1 MQKIKQHK
9 STFAILGVL
18 LLLFFSIC
26 ISFFVSSV
34 GATTNVTI
42 ENSGSRLNAKS
53 DGTPS
58 SYQWL
63 ISDTVDG
70 TYSPIDGANQKYYDI
85 KAEDEGKYIKVSA
98 DSSESEAVGPI
109 GKLIVMDI
117 GKSSITL
124 GATYSGKDSDG
135 NAVSGSHLS
144 SNIYVITH
152 RENGEKTTYNIVF
165 DGHHENAP
173 FNVTLDNV
181 NMGATPTN
189 HNQAPG
195 SSGVNTPT
203 GGQIT
208 IKALQSSI
216 KKVTLVLKGENQVRN
231 ITYYNAGDTSTPQTV
246 DSYLKITDINGDG
259 AVGDGVDGGSLYIP
273 YKIETEAE
281 IEAFVATKTNYNHWN
296 AGIGGIDSQ
305 SLVQNLH
312 IAGGRIQVVTT
323 LGDNCTAIGAGG
335 NGYCEM
341 LISGGEVIAH
351 CNGTG
356 AAIGGGI
363 GWNAA
368 GGKSNVTIT
377 GGKVYAKNHSEIE
390 SGEELVGGVA
400 IGSGSSFYAAGSEG
414 IVTISG
420 GYVEAYGTFGNGI
433 GGGNSSTSVGGKATI
448 SITGG
453 TVIASS
459 IGGGD
464 SKSGVGGSATVVV
477 SGTADITLTKGI
489 GGGKSSSGNGGAAT
503 ITVKSGIMNVAGSIG
518 GGEGGGTG
526 NGGDAT
532 VNIYG
537 GNLTAASIGGGTGSV
552 GGHGGAAIVEVTD
565 GFIETGSIG
574 GGKTNNPNG
583 NLGYAK
589 ATISGGDIAGQFLM
603 AAGGTEPCTFTMTGG
618 TLHGVDTADTSKF
631 NYAQQNGAA
640 VYMDDPNGVVSISGG
655 TIKDCSAVNG
665 GAIYMS
671 DGTCTISGNAVI
683 ESCVASEDGGAVYMG
698 GGTLTVTGGS
708 IKNNS
713 AQQNGGAVYLGGGSM
728 TVYSGEISANTSKD
742 SGGAAY
748 IDGGNV
754 KVAGGSITNNTAT
767 KDGGGI
773 VVNNGNYKMTGGSVD
788 NNTAVNGAGGG
799 IYVSTD
805 GHNVAVDVLSG
816 SVSNNTA
823 KGNGGAFSVVGNTD
837 STESIIVNV
846 GVNKNHFD
854 TSGNLITN
862 CEHGDEGDA
871 AYDCPVL
878 NGNKSGASGGGIYV
892 TGNTS
897 TQLNIYCLEEKD
909 SQADGD
915 NGQSNFMKVDGGT
928 VTITTSEQPDESNQ
942 TSHHGNTHITS
953 EVYVTG
959 GQMDI
964 WGGMTNPRLED
975 IITVDITKK
984 DDHFKDHRYNPT
996 EDEYYKLIYFEN
1008 FTDPVTKITTGQY
1021 KEIAIKHGDSINI
1034 SGNIY
1039 SHPGYTIKGW
1049 NTSNGRD
1056 AELDNYPQGEY
1067 NNDRGWYNVGDEK
1080 CFDGAPIG
1088 DLTIYAIWE
1097 ANGYTVVYEP
1107 NVPSGETYYGTMENF
1122 NFTYD
1127 TPIKL
1132 SKNLYERPGYEFV
1145 GWSKEKEPDSS
1156 AKIYADEEVVTN
1168 LTTKKGEIVTL
1179 YAQWKVCDHD
1189 PATHEY
1195 TYSVID
1201 NGKTLKRDCS
1211 CGKYSEEARL
1221 SAEDT
1226 VYDENNHEGKVV
1238 YTSSKWNPAVVY
1250 EALDGDALVDNKPY
1264 YAGSY
1269 RASITENGYT
1279 ASVTYTIEKADQPA
1293 PSKPEFDTNYDGDG
1307 SVVSIKPVGIS
1318 PVQDTTYTSYPE
1330 YRIVYYENGIEK
1342 TTEWIKGDD
1351 SLIDGQYAAQFV
1363 LDKALT
1369 NYYIQARYSECDNYN
1384 ASPEAVADSVYFFT
1398 GDVEFV
1404 VKCGEGVVYTINTAD
1419 GSDVTKNGIEISV
1432 AAKNGYFFPQGYKAS
1447 ITTENTEGDGQ
1458 AILSP
1463 ADDYAAVYTINN
1475 IPAKS
1480 KVILTLPNAMKQ
1492 LTITS
1497 AIAEKQVFGRV
1508 VSNSATI
1515 SRDSA
1520 YTVSFAVVNY
1530 SKSEYEELILHF
1542 DSSLPVGTTIILQ
1555 DKSNGAYYWTEI
1567 SAENV
1572 RELPLSVFVRMGDS
1586 KKTTFELTDGNM
1598 KLQFIIDFSQTNSG
1612 IAGDAVTTTLSAE
1625 PKAVSKALTR
1635 QSDETAELKDV
1646 SSYKLNAG
1654 TEIGEIVFSYTNS
1667 IGAASIWDGRDD
1679 ALVFKPKS
1687 ALPADAHLSIRLGEA
1702 NIVVYANCDG
1712 NFVYSMPD
1720 QATGTISVSLVS
1732 NLLGEGS
1739 ETYPFEVDWI
1749 VAESKAEYSPM
1760 NAGIVAVTEVNIQG
1774 VGQSPISLK
1783 IVGDK
1788 KLYSLNDTVSA
1799 TVSWDDLPSNH
1810 KLEVVLMVK
1819 TESGDYSSTAVTKEI
1834 VFTQDSGTQT
1844 ISISLA
1850 GNNAGSYRL
1859 YLTAELGLATVAEAE
1874 YYFIIN

>member
-85 KAEDEGKYIKVSA
+85 KAEDEGKYIKVSG

-109 GKLIVMDI
+109 GKLIVFDLSL
-117 GKSSITL
+117 GSVNF
-124 GATYSGKDSDG
+124 GATYSGNGGALTGDHID
-135 NAVSGSHLS
+135 
-144 SNIYVITH
+144 SNIYVVTQSNT
-152 RENGEKTTYNIVF
+152 ETYS
-165 DGHHENAP
+165 
-173 FNVTLDNV
+173 
-181 NMGATPTN
+181 TN
-189 HNQAPG
+189 
-195 SSGVNTPT
+195 
-203 GGQIT
+203 T
-208 IKALQSSI
+208 IKFSGTNLQ
-216 KKVTLVLKGENQVRN
+216 KYDVTIDGIHLGSEPVTGKAPNSQGIGTYTQGVIDLQPSGGVGSKNVILRLKGENIVRA
-231 ITYYNAGDTSTPQTV
+231 IHYYTNGSASN
-246 DSYLKITDINGDG
+246 SSLKITDIKGDG
-259 AVGDGVDGGSLYIP
+259 AADGGLLYVP
-273 YKIETEAE
+273 VKVDPDKIEE
-281 IEAFVATKTNYNHWN
+281 FVNSDLSYNHWN
-296 AGIGGIDSQ
+296 SGIGGDDGSGDK
-305 SLVQNLH
+305 VTNFE
-312 IAGGRIQVVTT
+312 IAGGRLQVLTT
-323 LGDNCTAIGAGG
+323 YADNCTAIGAGG
-335 NGYCEM
+335 NGACTM
-341 LISGGEVIAH
+341 TISGGDITAH

-356 AAIGGGI
+356 TAIGGGI
-363 GWNAA
+363 GWFS
-368 GGKSNVTIT
+368 GGGTSNITIS
-377 GGKVYAKNHSEIE
+377 GGNIYAKNHGQIYVNGSTITTKDKPYDKV
-390 SGEELVGGVA
+390 VGGVA
-400 IGSGSSFYAAGSEG
+400 IGSGSSFEAAGSEG
-414 IVTISG
+414 KVTITG
-420 GYVEAYGTFGNGI
+420 GYIEAYGTFGNGI
-433 GGGNSSTSVGGKATI
+433 GGGNSSNSTGGKATI
-448 SITGG
+448 SISGG

-464 SKSGVGGSATVVV
+464 SKSGTGGSANVEVG
-477 SGTADITLTKGI
+477 GTAHITLEKGV
-489 GGGKSSSGNGGAAT
+489 GGGSSLSGNGGAAT
-503 ITVKSGIMNVAGSIG
+503 ITVSGGTLYANGSIG

-589 ATISGGDIAGQFLM
+589 ATISGGDISGQFLM
-603 AAGGTEPCTFTMTGG
+603 AAGGTEPCTFKMTGG

-631 NYAQQNGAA
+631 NYAQQNGAV

-655 TIKDCSAVNG
+655 TIKDCSAANG

-799 IYVSTD
+799 FYVSTD
-805 GHNVAVDVLSG
+805 GHNVTVDVLSG
-816 SVSNNTA
+816 SVSNNSA
-823 KGNGGAFSVVGNTD
+823 KGNGGAFAVVGNTD

-862 CEHGDEGDA
+862 CEHGDEGDD
-871 AYDCPVL
+871 AYACPVL

-915 NGQSNFMKVDGGT
+915 NGQSNFMKVDGGK

-984 DDHFKDHRYNPT
+984 DDHFKDHRYNQT
-996 EDEYYKLIYFEN
+996 EDKYYKLIYFEN

-1097 ANGYTVVYEP
+1097 ANGYTVVYDP
-1107 NVPSGETYYGTMENF
+1107 NIPSGETYYGTMENF

-1221 SAEDT
+1221 SAENA
-1226 VYDENNHEGKVV
+1226 VYDKDNHEAKVV

-1293 PSKPEFDTNYDGDG
+1293 PPKPEYDTNTETDG
-1307 SVVSIKPVGIS
+1307 SVISVKPV
-1318 PVQDTTYTSYPE
+1318 VQSSVSDETDTPYSE
-1330 YRIVYYENGIEK
+1330 YRVVYYVDGIEK
-1342 TTEWIKGDD
+1342 ATDWVKGANE
-1351 SLIDGQYAAQFV
+1351 LIGGQYAAQFA

-1369 NYYIQARYSECDNYN
+1369 NYHIQVRYSESDNYKE
-1384 ASPEAVADSVYFFT
+1384 SPVSTADSIYFFV
-1398 GDVEFV
+1398 GDVEFKV
-1404 VKCGEGVVYTINTAD
+1404 ICGEGVKYVILTSGEDN
-1419 GSDVTKNGIEISV
+1419 VTENGIKIAVSV
-1432 AAKNGYFFPQGYKAS
+1432 EDGYFFPIEYTAKIIEGPDGLCLVLEDGDPKVYS
-1447 ITTENTEGDGQ
+1447 ITE
-1458 AILSP
+1458 IP
-1463 ADDYAAVYTINN
+1463 NN
-1475 IPAKS
+1475 SKIVLELPDAKKNLVVNS
-1480 KVILTLPNAMKQ
+1480 GID
-1492 LTITS
+1492 
-1497 AIAEKQVFGRV
+1497 EKQVFTSVTG
-1508 VSNSATI
+1508 NAATI

-1520 YTVSFAVVNY
+1520 YTVSFTVENY
-1530 SKSEYEELILHF
+1530 SKDEYEELILHF

-1567 SAENV
+1567 SNENV

-1586 KKTTFELTDGNM
+1586 EETAFESTNGNM

-1625 PKAVSKALTR
+1625 PKTVSKALTG
-1635 QSDETAELKDV
+1635 QGGETAELKDV

-1654 TEIGEIVFSYTNS
+1654 TEIGEIVFSHTNS

-1687 ALPADAHLSIRLGEA
+1687 ALPADAHLSIKLGEA
-1702 NIVVYANCDG
+1702 KIVVYANCDG

-1749 VAESKAEYSPM
+1749 VAESKEEYSPM

-1859 YLTAELGLATVAEAE
+1859 YLTAELGLATVAAAE

>member
-1 MQKIKQHK
+1 MQNIKQHK

-53 DGTPS
+53 DSTPT

-98 DSSESEAVGPI
+98 DSSESETVGPI

-152 RENGEKTTYNIVF
+152 RENGEKTTNNIVF

-181 NMGATPTN
+181 NMGATPKN

-195 SSGVNTPT
+195 NSGVNTPT

-259 AVGDGVDGGSLYIP
+259 AAGDGVDGGSLYIP

-312 IAGGRIQVVTT
+312 IAGGKIQVVTT

-390 SGEELVGGVA
+390 SGDELVGGVA
-400 IGSGSSFYAAGSEG
+400 IGSGSSFHAAGSEG

-477 SGTADITLTKGI
+477 SGAADITLTKGI

-503 ITVKSGIMNVAGSIG
+503 ITVESGTMNVAGSIG
-518 GGEGGGTG
+518 GGEGGNTG

-589 ATISGGDIAGQFLM
+589 ATISGGDISGQFLM
-603 AAGGTEPCTFTMTGG
+603 AAGGTEPCSFTMTGG
-618 TLHGVDTADTSKF
+618 TLHGVNTADNSKF

-683 ESCVASEDGGAVYMG
+683 ESCVVSENGGAVYMG

-713 AQQNGGAVYLGGGSM
+713 AEQNGGAVYLGGGSM
-728 TVYSGEISANTSKD
+728 TVYSGEISANTAKD
-742 SGGAAY
+742 SGGAAF

-767 KDGGGI
+767 NNGGGI

-788 NNTAVNGAGGG
+788 DNTAVNGAGGG

-805 GHNVAVDVLSG
+805 GHNVTVDVLSG

-823 KGNGGAFSVVGNTD
+823 KGNGGAFAVVGNTD
-837 STESIIVNV
+837 GTESIIVNV

-915 NGQSNFMKVDGGT
+915 NGQSNFMKVDGGK
-928 VTITTSEQPDESNQ
+928 VTITTSEQLDENNQ
-942 TSHHGNTHITS
+942 TSYHGNTHIKS

-964 WGGMTNPRLED
+964 WGKMTNPRLED

-984 DDHFKDHRYNPT
+984 DDHFNDHRYNPT
-996 EDEYYKLIYFEN
+996 EDKYYKLIYFEN
-1008 FTDPVTKITTGQY
+1008 FTDPVTNITTGQY
-1021 KEIAIKHGDSINI
+1021 KEIEIKHGDSINI

-1056 AELDNYPQGEY
+1056 SELDNYPQGTY

-1080 CFDGAPIG
+1080 TFNGAPIG
-1088 DLTIYAIWE
+1088 NLTIYAIWE
-1097 ANGYTVVYEP
+1097 ANGYTVVYDP
-1107 NVPSGETYYGTMENF
+1107 NIPAGETYFGQMDSV

-1127 TPIKL
+1127 LPIKL
-1132 SKNLYERPGYEFV
+1132 SKNLYTRPGYEFI
-1145 GWSKEKEPDSS
+1145 GWSKDKEPDASS
-1156 AKIYADEEVVTN
+1156 TIYEDEDTVTN
-1168 LTTKKGEIVTL
+1168 LTTKKEAVVL
-1179 YAQWKVCDHD
+1179 YAQWKKCDHD
-1189 PATHEY
+1189 PSTHTY

-1211 CGKYSEEARL
+1211 CGTYSEEARL
-1221 SAEDT
+1221 SAENAI
-1226 VYDENNHEGKVV
+1226 YDQSTHSADIV
-1238 YTSSKWNPAVVY
+1238 YTSSKWNPEVIY
-1250 EALDGDALVDNKPY
+1250 EALDGDELVVGAGNCLLPY
-1264 YAGSY
+1264 HAGRY
-1269 RASITENGYT
+1269 KASITKNGVT
-1279 ASVTYTIEKADQPA
+1279 ASVVYTIEKADQPA
-1293 PSKPEFDTNYDGDG
+1293 PSKPEYDTNHDGDG
-1307 SVVSIKPVGIS
+1307 SVVSVKPVGSS
-1318 PVQDTTYTSYPE
+1318 PIQAQDSTYTSYPE
-1330 YRIVYYENGIEK
+1330 YRIVYYVDGAEITTGWEK
-1342 TTEWIKGDD
+1342 GTE
-1351 SLIDGQYAAQFV
+1351 FV

-1369 NYYIQARYSECDNYN
+1369 NYYIQVRYSECDNYN
-1384 ASPEAVADSVYFFT
+1384 ASPEAVADSVYFFA

-1404 VKCGEGVVYTINTAD
+1404 VKCGEGVVYTIKTAD
-1419 GSDVTKNGIEISV
+1419 GTDVTVNGIEIGI
-1432 AAKNGYFFPQGYKAS
+1432 AAKDEYFFPQGYKAS
-1447 ITTENTEGDGQ
+1447 ITTENTEGNGQ
-1458 AILSP
+1458 ATLFP
-1463 ADDYAAVYTINN
+1463 ADGYAEVYTINN

-1480 KVILTLPNAMKQ
+1480 KVILTLPNAQKQ
-1492 LTITS
+1492 LAIAS
-1497 AIAEKQVFGRV
+1497 AITEKQVFGHV
-1508 VSNSATI
+1508 TSNSATI

-1520 YTVSFAVVNY
+1520 YTVYFAIRNY
-1530 SKSEYEELILHF
+1530 SSAEYEPLMLTFDAELPI
-1542 DSSLPVGTTIILQ
+1542 GTTIILQ
-1555 DKSNGAYYWTEI
+1555 DRNNGAYYWT
-1567 SAENV
+1567 SVKGAGTKV
-1572 RELPLSVFVRMGDS
+1572 MTLSSFVRMGDNGENNGFVFS
-1586 KKTTFELTDGNM
+1586 AGNAD
-1598 KLQFIIDFSQTNSG
+1598 LQFIVDFSQTANG
-1612 IAGDAVTTTLSAE
+1612 IAGDSVTT
-1625 PKAVSKALTR
+1625 ALVANKQDASQATDT
-1635 QSDETAELKDV
+1635 QGNKTANLTAE
-1646 SSYKLNAG
+1646 SSYTLICG
-1654 TEIGEIVFSYTNS
+1654 SSIGEITFAYTQS
-1667 IGAASIWDGRDD
+1667 EGAASKWDGRDD
-1679 ALVFKPKS
+1679 ALVFKPS
-1687 ALPADAHLSIRLGEA
+1687 SVLPADAHLSIICGNA
-1702 NIVVYANCDG
+1702 TTVVYANCEG
-1712 NFVYSMPD
+1712 NFVYSVPN
-1720 QATGTISVSLVS
+1720 QATGTISVSLIS

-1739 ETYPFEVDWI
+1739 ETYSFKVEWI

-1760 NAGIVAVTEVNIQG
+1760 NAEVVAATEVNIQG
-1774 VGQSPISLK
+1774 IGQSPISLK

-1788 KLYSLNDTVSA
+1788 KLYSLNDTVTA

-1810 KLEVVLMVK
+1810 KLEVILMVK

-1834 VFTQDSGTQT
+1834 VFTQDGGTQT

-1859 YLTAELGLATVAEAE
+1859 CLTAELGLATVAEAE